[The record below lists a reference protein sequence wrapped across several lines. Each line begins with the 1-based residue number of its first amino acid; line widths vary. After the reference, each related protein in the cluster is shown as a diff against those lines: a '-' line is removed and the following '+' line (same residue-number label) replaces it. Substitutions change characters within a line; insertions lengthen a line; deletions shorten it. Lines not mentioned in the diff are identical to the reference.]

1 MALNQVTI
9 ADIRTYMRD
18 IAGRNDLLNRVEF
31 QDTEIVSAM
40 RIAID
45 MFNAIP
51 PLTIVSGIPLSARF
65 VLLAGTAATL
75 LTSEAMAQVRN
86 QLNYSDNGLHVGVDD
101 KMAPYQALA
110 GEQRALFDSY
120 ARDIKIAMNAEAAY
134 GGAHSG
140 YITLPFL

>member
-1 MALNQVTI
+1 MALNEVTVQ
-9 ADIRTYMRD
+9 DIRVYMRD
-18 IAGRNDLLNRVEF
+18 MVGRNDLLHRLEF
-31 QDTEIVSAM
+31 KDSEIEAAA
-40 RIAID
+40 RIAVD

-51 PLTIVSGIPLSARF
+51 PLTMVSGVPLSARF
-65 VLLAGTAATL
+65 VILAGTAATL

-101 KMAPYQALA
+101 KMAMYQQLA

-120 ARDIKIAMNAEAAY
+120 ARDIKIAMNAEAAF